1 MTSSFLNILK
11 KRGFIADMTP
21 GIEKALEKKPVFY
34 LGIDP
39 TADSLHIGHVLPL
52 MMASWLQKAGCRP
65 IILVGGGTGL
75 IGDPS
80 GKSKER
86 PLLSQD
92 EIKKNVTA
100 IQKQISHLLSF
111 EGENGA
117 ILVNNADWLVKFR
130 LVDFLREIGKYFTIN
145 EMMGKESI
153 KARFENRAQGI
164 SFTEFSYM
172 ILQSA
177 DFLYLFEKYNC
188 RLQIGGTDQ
197 WGNITAGADLIR
209 KKLGKQ
215 VHGLVCPLLT
225 QSDGKKFGK
234 TAGGAVWLDIKRTS
248 PYQLYQYWLNMTDT
262 DVLKFLKLFTFLSLE
277 EIVSVESKLQ
287 KNPSA
292 RFAQKLLAKEF
303 VTMVHGKKVTHSV
316 IAASEFLF
324 GGSVEALDD
333 QAVNYLIDE
342 VETEE
347 IRKEDLGKDF
357 FVSEIFYKL
366 KLTGSKGEAK
376 RLIDQ
381 GGAYI
386 NNEKISE
393 DRLIVKGD
401 LIRGKITLLRAG
413 KKRYGII
420 HLVN

>member
-1 MTSSFLNILK
+1 MKDSVLTILK

-34 LGIDP
+34 FGIDP

-52 MMASWLQKAGCRP
+52 MMIGWLQKAGCKP

-80 GKSKER
+80 GKSDER
-86 PLLSQD
+86 PLLSKD
-92 EIKKNVTA
+92 KIKKNVSA
-100 IQKQISHLLSF
+100 LQKQIGRLLSF
-111 EGENGA
+111 EGENKA
-117 ILVNNADWLVKFR
+117 VLVDNADWLVKFR

-153 KARFENRAQGI
+153 KARFKNRAQGI

-177 DFLYLFEKYNC
+177 DFLHLFKEYNC
-188 RLQIGGTDQ
+188 RLQVGGTDQ
-197 WGNITAGADLIR
+197 WGNITTGIDLIR

-215 VHGLVCPLLT
+215 AHGLVCHLLT
-225 QSDGKKFGK
+225 RSDGKKFGK
-234 TAGGAVWLDIKRTS
+234 TAGGTVWLDSKKTS
-248 PYQLYQYWLNMTDT
+248 PYQMYQYWLNTTDA
-262 DVLKFLKLFTFLSLE
+262 DVIKFLKLFTFLSLE
-277 EIVSVESKLQ
+277 EIASVEDKLR

-292 RFAQKLLAKEF
+292 RLAQKLLAKEF
-303 VTMVHGKKVTHSV
+303 TMMAHGEKVTCNV

-324 GGSVEALDD
+324 DGSVKTLDD
-333 QAVNYLIDE
+333 QAIDYLINE
-342 VETEE
+342 VKMEE
-347 IRKEDLGKDF
+347 IKEKDLKKNF
-357 FVSEIFYKL
+357 FLSEVFHKL
-366 KLTGSKGEAK
+366 ELTDSKGEAK

-393 DRLIVKGD
+393 DRLITKSD
-401 LIRGKITLLRAG
+401 LIKGKIALLRAG
-413 KKRYGII
+413 KKRYGIVR
-420 HLVN
+420 LV